1 MYNKLGEDVKHILS
15 QRGRRIH
22 IVFDN
27 RFHGMEVQM
36 FTDGRSEEKNTVDH
50 RYFFGCIVL
59 I

>member
-15 QRGRRIH
+15 QRRRRIH

-27 RFHGMEVQM
+27 RLHGMKVQM
-36 FTDGRSEEKNTVDH
+36 FTDGWCEEKNTVNH
-50 RYFFGCIVL
+50 GNFFGSIVL